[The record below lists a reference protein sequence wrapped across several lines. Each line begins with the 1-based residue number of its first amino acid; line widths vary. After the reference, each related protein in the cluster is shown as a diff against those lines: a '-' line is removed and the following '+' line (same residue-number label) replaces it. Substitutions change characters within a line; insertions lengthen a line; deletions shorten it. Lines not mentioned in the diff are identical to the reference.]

1 MTHHTVEEAW
11 HFISGR
17 SQMWRRTQDQSEI
30 VDVGPAIAI
39 AIPVGIH
46 FQFRFASHEP

>member
-17 SQMWRRTQDQSEI
+17 SQMWLRTREQDEI
-30 VDVGPAIAI
+30 VDVGPSLATTIA
-39 AIPVGIH
+39 VGI
-46 FQFRFASHEP
+46 QF